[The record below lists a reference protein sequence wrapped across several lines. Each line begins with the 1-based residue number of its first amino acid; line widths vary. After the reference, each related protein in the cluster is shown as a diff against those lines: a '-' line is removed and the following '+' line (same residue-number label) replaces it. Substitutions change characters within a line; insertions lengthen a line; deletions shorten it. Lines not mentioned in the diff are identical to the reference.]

1 MREKLKEEIKKLE
14 SKFPSDHSR
23 LTVTAQRSLDE
34 ITVTFKRKCLV
45 FFTCRWNSSWFSE
58 EENEFIIQC
67 NIPEDYPNDR
77 PLWFSDSEDDTICQV
92 IFLFYFC
99 SKISGVVLESEV

>member
-1 MREKLKEEIKKLE
+1 MKVIFEHKTGMREKLKEEIKKLE

-45 FFTCRWNSSWFSE
+45 
-58 EENEFIIQC
+58 
-67 NIPEDYPNDR
+67 
-77 PLWFSDSEDDTICQV
+77 L
-92 IFLFYFC
+92 
-99 SKISGVVLESEV
+99 

>member
-1 MREKLKEEIKKLE
+1 MVSEYLKGMREKLKEEIKKLE

-45 FFTCRWNSSWFSE
+45 SLSSF
-58 EENEFIIQC
+58 
-67 NIPEDYPNDR
+67 
-77 PLWFSDSEDDTICQV
+77 DTHLGFQKKKMN
-92 IFLFYFC
+92 L
-99 SKISGVVLESEV
+99 

>member
-1 MREKLKEEIKKLE
+1 MREKLKEEIKNLE

-45 FFTCRWNSSWFSE
+45 SLSS
-58 EENEFIIQC
+58 
-67 NIPEDYPNDR
+67 
-77 PLWFSDSEDDTICQV
+77 LDTHLG
-92 IFLFYFC
+92 F
-99 SKISGVVLESEV
+99 

>member
-1 MREKLKEEIKKLE
+1 M
-14 SKFPSDHSR
+14 
-23 LTVTAQRSLDE
+23 V
-34 ITVTFKRKCLV
+34 
-45 FFTCRWNSSWFSE
+45 SE

-92 IFLFYFC
+92 RFFQF
-99 SKISGVVLESEV
+99 